1 MLLCKFNNL
10 FLTFF
15 LGLSRSVLLK
25 KAQVG
30 DVFEAVSSVLLG
42 DAIIILAV
50 RLCGPGKGT
59 V

>member
-30 DVFEAVSSVLLG
+30 DVFEAASSALLG

-50 RLCGPGKGT
+50 GLCGPGKGT